1 MAVYPGTYFI
11 SVNTK
16 DRLPTRY
23 ATDNG
28 VGKEITFEGGDPIPS
43 SRQIVRIVALLCL
56 LFGD

>member
-23 ATDNG
+23 GTDNG
-28 VGKEITFEGGDPIPS
+28 VGKEITVEGGDPIPS

-56 LFGD
+56 LFSD